1 MIKTKTSQ
9 IKCMTR
15 SALAFLMLIGSAQI
29 KAQYTQMNI
38 FAEET
43 ELTSNPSKIGY
54 NYNFQ
59 NVNQLV
65 VNYTKQW
72 LDLPVGPKSMNLSYN
87 KVVKNIGLG
96 VSVNSMDFGGAFS
109 NIQGIIGARYSL
121 RLIQNSKLILGISG
135 IAGQFQG
142 DFSNSNFIN
151 ANDPNFISFS
161 NQKYIDGN
169 FGCTLIGKNNKN
181 FTKIIS
187 VSKNSINSIA
197 NQNNNT
203 DNGWQSSITIINNYK
218 GNKTSNGCTL
228 YSLQAKYKN
237 IYGIGSIIQVESN
250 LGIHFT
256 PQNAFSNTLES
267 QNFRIGA
274 FYSYDM
280 SNAQFNSIGVKLS
293 INPKFS
299 ERSSFGGIGYSVMA
313 LGNSGNASN
322 SIGSMFG
329 IQKPID

>member
-1 MIKTKTSQ
+1 MTKNHTSH
-9 IKCMTR
+9 IKCITT

-72 LDLPVGPKSMNLSYN
+72 LDLPVGPKNMTLSYN
-87 KVVKNIGLG
+87 KIVKNIGLG
-96 VSVNSMDFGGAFS
+96 VSVYSMDFGGAFS
-109 NIQGIIGARYSL
+109 NIQGIIGGRYSL
-121 RLIQNSKLILGISG
+121 PLVQNSKLIFGISG
-135 IAGQFQG
+135 IVGQFQG
-142 DFSNSNFIN
+142 DFSNTSLIN
-151 ANDPNFISFS
+151 ANDPNFVSF
-161 NQKYIDGN
+161 NNERYIDGN
-169 FGCTLIGKNNKN
+169 FGCTYIGKDDKN

-187 VSKNSINSIA
+187 LSKNSINSIA
-197 NQNNNT
+197 QQNSNT
-203 DNGWQSSITIINNYK
+203 DNGWQSSVTIINNYK

-237 IYGIGSIIQVESN
+237 IYGIGSILQLESN
-250 LGIHFT
+250 IGIHFN
-256 PQNAFSNTLES
+256 PQSQFSNTLQT
-267 QNFRIGA
+267 QNFRIGT
-274 FYSYDM
+274 FYSYDI
-280 SNAQFNSIGVKLS
+280 SNAQFNSIGIKLS

-299 ERSSFGGIGYSVMA
+299 GRSSFGGMGYSVMA

>member
-1 MIKTKTSQ
+1 MTKNKTYH
-9 IKCMTR
+9 IKCITT

-43 ELTSNPSKIGY
+43 ELTSNPSKIGC

-72 LDLPVGPKSMNLSYN
+72 LDLPVGPKNMTLSYN
-87 KVVKNIGLG
+87 KAVKNIGLG
-96 VSVNSMDFGGAFS
+96 VSVYSMDFGGAFS
-109 NIQGIIGARYSL
+109 NIQGIIGGRYSL
-121 RLIQNSKLILGISG
+121 PLVQNSKLIFGISG
-135 IAGQFQG
+135 IVGQFQG
-142 DFSNSNFIN
+142 DFSNTSLIN
-151 ANDPNFISFS
+151 ANDPNFVSF
-161 NQKYIDGN
+161 NNERYIDGN
-169 FGCTLIGKNNKN
+169 FGCTYIGKDDKN

-187 VSKNSINSIA
+187 LSKNSIKSIA
-197 NQNNNT
+197 QQNSNT
-203 DNGWQSSITIINNYK
+203 DNGWQSSVTIINNYK

-237 IYGIGSIIQVESN
+237 IYGIGSIIQLESN
-250 LGIHFT
+250 IGIHFS
-256 PQNAFSNTLES
+256 PQSQFSNTLQT

-293 INPKFS
+293 VNPNFS
-299 ERSSFGGIGYSVMA
+299 GRSSFGGIGYSVMA

-329 IQKPID
+329 IQKPIE